1 MFKGGN
7 NGKADTTSAPDR
19 LNRIVEGTKIQGDIK
34 SESNFRLDGSLTGTI
49 DTLGKLVIGP
59 AGKIEGE
66 ITCNNADIEGEIV
79 GNIKVDGVLTLKST
93 AKVTGNIITGKIEIH
108 LGAQFNGNC
117 QLGKG
122 SPTANTSKSTEKVAQ
137 TQEES
142 ELVY

>member
-7 NGKADTTSAPDR
+7 NGKVDTTSSPDR
-19 LNRIVEGTKIQGDIK
+19 LNRIVEGTNITGDVK
-34 SESNFRLDGSLTGTI
+34 SESNFRLDGSLVGTI
-49 DTLGKLVIGP
+49 DTAGKLVIGP
-59 AGKIEGE
+59 TGKIEGE
-66 ITCNNADIEGEIV
+66 ITCSNADIEGEIQ

-93 AKVTGNIITGKIEIH
+93 AKVTGNIVTGKIEVH

-122 SPTANTSKSTEKVAQ
+122 SVSTNIPVKETVAKSE
-137 TQEES
+137 EES

>member
-7 NGKADTTSAPDR
+7 NGKVDTTNSPDR
-19 LNRIVEGTKIQGDIK
+19 LNRIVEGTNIKGDVK
-34 SESNFRLDGSLTGTI
+34 SESNFRLDGTLVGTI

-59 AGKIEGE
+59 TGKIEGE
-66 ITCNNADIEGEIV
+66 ITCNNADIEGEIL

-93 AKVTGNIITGKIEIH
+93 AKVTGNITTGKIEVH
-108 LGAQFNGNC
+108 LGAEFNGNC

-122 SPTANTSKSTEKVAQ
+122 STTTNIPASETVSQS
-137 TQEES
+137 QEES

>member
-7 NGKADTTSAPDR
+7 NGKVDTTNSPDR
-19 LNRIVEGTKIQGDIK
+19 LNRIVEGTNIQGDIK
-34 SESNFRLDGSLTGTI
+34 SESNFRLDGTLVGTI
-49 DTLGKLVIGP
+49 DTLGKLVVGP
-59 AGKIEGE
+59 TGKIEGE

-93 AKVTGNIITGKIEIH
+93 AKVTGNIITGKIEVH
-108 LGAQFNGNC
+108 LGAEFNGNC

-122 SPTANTSKSTEKVAQ
+122 SINTTATVSEPVAQ